1 MQATVIAAGVGF
13 VLALTVRGANARENV
28 ARSLF
33 AEDREIGKLKKKR
46 LTDAERSQ
54 ALRANDKNFRANAT
68 GTPALFNLSPLLAI
82 VADDCRISRVR

>member
-13 VLALTVRGANARENV
+13 VLALILRGANARENV

-46 LTDAERSQ
+46 LQMPSAAKPSAPTTRNCCVIGCPSAPTPQ
-54 ALRANDKNFRANAT
+54 ALPHCLISARS
-68 GTPALFNLSPLLAI
+68 SP
-82 VADDCRISRVR
+82 